1 VGSGAASGRSRG
13 RFDSPCQLSAV
24 DRLLLDTTVL
34 IDLSKNFG
42 DVLTALNAL
51 VASGGILGVCAI
63 SVAEF
68 LAGVPVPQRGRWE
81 RWIADFE
88 YWDISREAAV
98 LAGVFRFDLA
108 LQGRTLQIPD
118 VLMAATA
125 VVTGSILVTNN
136 IKDYPMPNLRL
147 LRLGS

>member
-1 VGSGAASGRSRG
+1 
-13 RFDSPCQLSAV
+13 V

-42 DVLTALNAL
+42 DVLTALNSL

-108 LQGRTLQIPD
+108 RQGRTLQIPD

>member
-1 VGSGAASGRSRG
+1 MGSGAAAGRFRG
-13 RFDSPCQLSAV
+13 RFDNSCQLSAV
-24 DRLLLDTTVL
+24 ERLLLDTTVL

-42 DVLTALNAL
+42 DVLTSLNAA

-68 LAGVPVPQRGRWE
+68 LAGVPVPQRGQWE

-108 LQGRTLQIPD
+108 RQGRALQIPD
-118 VLMAATA
+118 ALMAATA
-125 VVTGSILVTNN
+125 VVTDSALVTNN
-136 IKDYPMPNLRL
+136 VKDYPMPNLRL

>member
-1 VGSGAASGRSRG
+1 MGSGVAAGRFRG
-13 RFDSPCQLSAV
+13 RFDNSCQLSTV

-42 DVLTALNAL
+42 DVLTSLNAV

-68 LAGVPVPQRGRWE
+68 LAGVPAPQRGRWE

-108 LQGRTLQIPD
+108 RQGRALQIPD
-118 VLMAATA
+118 ALMAATA
-125 VVTGSILVTNN
+125 VVTDSILVTNN
-136 IKDYPMPNLRL
+136 IKDYPMLNLRL

>member
-1 VGSGAASGRSRG
+1 MGSGAATGRSRW
-13 RFDSPCQLSAV
+13 RFDNSCQLSAV

-42 DVLTALNAL
+42 DVLTSLNAV

-68 LAGVPVPQRGRWE
+68 LAGVPALQRRRWE
-81 RWIADFE
+81 QWIVDFE
-88 YWDISREAAV
+88 YWHISREAAV
-98 LAGVFRFDLA
+98 LAGVFRYDLA
-108 LQGRTLQIPD
+108 RQGRTLQIPD
-118 VLMAATA
+118 ALMAATA
-125 VVTGSILVTNN
+125 VVTGSTLVTNN
-136 IKDYPMPNLRL
+136 VKDYPMPNLRL

>member
-1 VGSGAASGRSRG
+1 M
-13 RFDSPCQLSAV
+13 

-42 DVLTALNAL
+42 DVLTSLNAV

-68 LAGVPVPQRGRWE
+68 LAGVPTPQRGRWE

-88 YWDISREAAV
+88 YWDITREAAA
-98 LAGVFRFDLA
+98 LAGIFRFDLA
-108 LQGRTLQIPD
+108 RQGRVLQIPD
-118 VLMAATA
+118 ALMVATA
-125 VVTGSILVTNN
+125 VVTGSTLVTNN

>member
-1 VGSGAASGRSRG
+1 M
-13 RFDSPCQLSAV
+13 
-24 DRLLLDTTVL
+24 DRLLLDTTAL

-42 DVLTALNAL
+42 DVLTSLNAV

-68 LAGVPVPQRGRWE
+68 LAGVPVSQRERWE

-88 YWDISREAAV
+88 YWDITREAAV
-98 LAGVFRFDLA
+98 LAGILRFDLA
-108 LQGRTLQIPD
+108 RQGRALQIPD
-118 VLMAATA
+118 ALMAATA
-125 VVTGSILVTNN
+125 VVTGSTLVTNN
-136 IKDYPMPNLRL
+136 ITDYPMPNLRL

>member
-1 VGSGAASGRSRG
+1 M
-13 RFDSPCQLSAV
+13 

-34 IDLSKNFG
+34 IDLSKNSG
-42 DVLTALNAL
+42 DVLSTLNAL
-51 VASGGILGVCAI
+51 VASGGILGVSAV

-81 RWIADFE
+81 RWIVDFQ

-98 LAGVFRFDLA
+98 LAGVFRYDLA
-108 LQGRTLQIPD
+108 RQGRALHIPD
-118 VLMAATA
+118 ALMAATA
-125 VVTGSILVTNN
+125 IVTGSTLVTNN
-136 IKDYPMPNLRL
+136 VKDYPLPILRL

>member
-1 VGSGAASGRSRG
+1 VGSGVASGRFRG
-13 RFDSPCQLSAV
+13 RCDTSCQLSAV
-24 DRLLLDTTVL
+24 DRFLLDTTVL
-34 IDLSKNFG
+34 IRLSKNFG
-42 DVLTALNAL
+42 DVLTLLNAL

-81 RWIADFE
+81 QWIADFD

-108 LQGRTLQIPD
+108 RQGRALQIPD
-118 VLMAATA
+118 ALMAATA
-125 VVTGSILVTNN
+125 VVTGSTLITNN